1 MKRNRSDQLVKSIN
15 VTLWYASQLYYVYC
29 IIILCIYIETIGFNF

>member
-15 VTLWYASQLYYVYC
+15 VTLWYASQLYYI
-29 IIILCIYIETIGFNF
+29 IIILCMYIETIDLNF